1 MLDRLKGLAG
11 SGLEKLWLDTLYRHG
26 HNLPDNAQQEVPGH
40 YVTPDFTY
48 KQACAVVFID
58 GPHHEKPLQQRIDQ
72 QKRLALSDAGI
83 TVVVFTQD
91 TSSWP
96 AVLGEY
102 SWLFGEGRQRAG
114 GSGDGSGGAPL
125 PSPAS
130 PGSLGEA
137 LDEVFKQ
144 HGDLLGG
151 GQ

>member
-1 MLDRLKGLAG
+1 
-11 SGLEKLWLDTLYRHG
+11 
-26 HNLPDNAQQEVPGH
+26 
-40 YVTPDFTY
+40 
-48 KQACAVVFID
+48 VVFID

-72 QKRLALSDAGI
+72 QKRQALSDAGI

-91 TSSWP
+91 TSCWP
-96 AVLGEY
+96 AVLSEY
-102 SWLFGEGRQRAG
+102 SWLFGEGRQRAS